1 MTTLPAL
8 RPVAHPSHTSLQRNI
23 EDQLAVLIDAA
34 GWPFVLNALAA
45 NALAYAITSARDNAH
60 ASKVMLQV
68 GNALAGLE
76 RRTDRERV

>member
-1 MTTLPAL
+1 MTTLPAPL
-8 RPVAHPSHTSLQRNI
+8 AHPPHTSLQRNI

-34 GWPFVLNALAA
+34 GWPLVLNALAA
-45 NALAYAITSARDNAH
+45 NALAYAIASARDNAH

-76 RRTDRERV
+76 RQTNRERV